1 MKRYFTIILI
11 TFISI
16 PVFSQYQWVDQ
27 TNNGFNNNSI
37 DYSIDAYDSL
47 NAVVGGYYSQAFIT
61 TDGGNNW
68 MTYDFSTVADSQD
81 AIDASMPDPNHIWLA
96 TEQGMILNSTNGGVS
111 WQIQFNDTNITK
123 NMDYVEMFDS
133 TNGVAMGDA
142 LTFGATS
149 AVILKTTDGGAHW
162 NSVNTQSFGGWSGD
176 EWRRIDFVNMNVGYF
191 FESGGNPQKLYKT
204 TDGGAHWDTTNYSQV
219 DTYSMVLKFY
229 DENIGFSY
237 NYDKIHYTL
246 DGGDSWTTVSINDQG
261 WGMDIAF
268 IKKAGSF
275 NVAVAGNG
283 TISFS
288 ADTGKTWTADSTLK
302 EKGIYAI
309 RYPDSKHAWA
319 ITGIGGPR
327 GVWYQKYDVVA
338 DLKSRDIIPDK
349 FTLSQNYPNP
359 FNPSTKI
366 RYSLPQKGF
375 VTIKVFDMLGRDV
388 TNLINEEQNAGQ
400 HEVNFK
406 ANNLP
411 SGIYFYRITAG
422 GSAITKKMIL
432 LK

>member
-1 MKRYFTIILI
+1 
-11 TFISI
+11 
-16 PVFSQYQWVDQ
+16 
-27 TNNGFNNNSI
+27 
-37 DYSIDAYDSL
+37 
-47 NAVVGGYYSQAFIT
+47 
-61 TDGGNNW
+61 
-68 MTYDFSTVADSQD
+68 
-81 AIDASMPDPNHIWLA
+81 
-96 TEQGMILNSTNGGVS
+96 MILNSTNGGVS